1 MDNNGWTAA
10 KVFRQPCSH
19 DTCHSFNTSLSSSS
33 AKWRTQWSRKRKNS
47 FVGRLHFSEDHSM
60 FVKLWFFFFFQNSFI
75 KCPHLKCLIVPY
87 CCVDYELH
95 FFVNFCKMKKSK
107 MSLSN
112 TILTGKNHASH
123 LPLLLKTWLP
133 VAGSSVHIFTDSK
146 PSKDLQ
152 HEISSIGA
160 HIVNTGCRPDHSVQ
174 GLSCKMQ
181 EELTSFLHSSSK
193 ETRCWAEA
201 PCWRGQFCPN
211 VSTELAS
218 PTGAPAQQHV

>member
-60 FVKLWFFFFFQNSFI
+60 FVKLWIFFFFQNSFI

-95 FFVNFCKMKKSK
+95 FFVNFCKMKKVK
-107 MSLSN
+107 WAYQVICLLRKI
-112 TILTGKNHASH
+112 TPHTFLCYWKPGCQLLD
-123 LPLLLKTWLP
+123 LP
-133 VAGSSVHIFTDSK
+133 FTS
-146 PSKDLQ
+146 
-152 HEISSIGA
+152 
-160 HIVNTGCRPDHSVQ
+160 
-174 GLSCKMQ
+174 
-181 EELTSFLHSSSK
+181 
-193 ETRCWAEA
+193 
-201 PCWRGQFCPN
+201 
-211 VSTELAS
+211 S
-218 PTGAPAQQHV
+218 PTPSRPRICNTKSLPSVLTL